1 MERKKSAIFTF
12 GLVVIFIHIFAL
24 ILIYQEYVKSGFI
37 LIIIGILCD
46 TLLYKLIKLDNVGK
60 TLEIRLNNTL
70 KISMVGALAFSFHMA
85 SLLVLY
91 NENVFLG
98 LSLGLIG
105 ILYDVI
111 LYFCIDA
118 DNKKVLQEPKK
129 AYNWQIILLTGF
141 FVFMIHIATMIAIPT
156 FGVTTGLI
164 LGKMSILS
172 DIILFLLIKAN
183 NEGKIAI
190 ATSRTKQN

>member
-46 TLLYKLIKLDNVGK
+46 TLLYKLIKLDNAGK
-60 TLEIRLNNTL
+60 TLEIRSNNRL
-70 KISMVGALAFSFHMA
+70 KVALVGLLAFSFHLA

-91 NENVFLG
+91 SENVIFG

-111 LYFCIDA
+111 LYFCIDE
-118 DNKKVLQEPKK
+118 DNREVLQDPKK
-129 AYNWQIILLTGF
+129 TYNWQIILLTGF
-141 FVFMIHIATMIAIPT
+141 FVFMLHIATMIVIPT
-156 FGVTTGLI
+156 FGVKIGLV
-164 LGKMSILS
+164 LGKMSVLS

-183 NEGKIAI
+183 NE
-190 ATSRTKQN
+190 ATSRMKQN

>member
-1 MERKKSAIFTF
+1 M
-12 GLVVIFIHIFAL
+12 
-24 ILIYQEYVKSGFI
+24 
-37 LIIIGILCD
+37 
-46 TLLYKLIKLDNVGK
+46 LLYKLIKLDNVGK